1 MEDDVRAA
9 FDRMTQ
15 QMNAGFATQRADIT
29 AELIARMDAGFAR
42 MERYF
47 ELSQAQY
54 VELRTSLH
62 LRMDDLSQR
71 FDELSQRVDELSQRV
86 DELSQRVDHLT
97 HRVATLE
104 LEVGTLRS
112 ELRSLRDWAAS
123 EVGELRT
130 DAKDRRRWVDAKLH
144 ELRQDVDRL
153 DARVSRLEE

>member
-9 FDRMTQ
+9 FDRMAHD
-15 QMNAGFATQRADIT
+15 MNTGFATLR
-29 AELIARMDAGFAR
+29 AELTDRMDAGFVR

-47 ELSQAQY
+47 ELSQAQH

-62 LRMDDLSQR
+62 LRMDELSQR
-71 FDELSQRVDELSQRV
+71 MNELSQRVDA
-86 DELSQRVDHLT
+86 LT
-97 HRVATLE
+97 HRVEALE
-104 LEVGTLRS
+104 LEVGALRS

-130 DAKDRRRWVDAKLH
+130 EAKERRRWVDARLH

-153 DARVSRLEE
+153 SARVSRLEE